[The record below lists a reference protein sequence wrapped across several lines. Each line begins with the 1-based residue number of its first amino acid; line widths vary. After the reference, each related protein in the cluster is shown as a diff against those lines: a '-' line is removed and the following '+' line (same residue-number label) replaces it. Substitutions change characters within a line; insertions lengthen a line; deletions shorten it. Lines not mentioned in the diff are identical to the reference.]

1 MLDINKEITANIG
14 IVIRRLRREKGIT
27 QKQLSIELGISV
39 AYINL
44 IENNRRDITVPLL
57 IKVAKLFNI
66 ELSDLTSDYNKQL
79 NSDLMDIFSDTL
91 FEEQDLKNIDVK
103 EFAMNSPIVGDAV
116 RTLYQKYLQNRKD
129 LALLSDQMISV
140 KQDISDAAGSEMSSA
155 DLVSDM
161 LQSNNNFFSELEDIA
176 SKESELI
183 DMKLGN
189 RFKSMIAY
197 LKEKFSINV
206 ELAEEG
212 FIENFSKRFYKEKKL
227 LKISNTLSRESK
239 EFMVAQQIGL
249 LVAEDA
255 IEKQLKLK
263 GASDNNSLALGRT
276 VLSNYFASAL
286 LMPYD
291 LFWETA
297 EKSRYDI
304 DILCNRFDTSFEQV
318 CHRLTTLQKDNKK
331 GIPFHFMRVDIAG
344 NVSKRFSISGL
355 KIPRYSVACPRWNVY
370 TAFLN
375 PGKIK
380 IQLSK
385 MLDGDTFICFARTVS
400 KRIGD
405 YSSPETFF
413 SIGMGFD
420 VKYAS
425 RCIYSDGIDMKK
437 PIPTGLSCRTCERE
451 NCRQRAFPPIHRT
464 IKFDENV
471 RGLSGYINPKPKN

>member
-1 MLDINKEITANIG
+1 MLDINREITANIG
-14 IVIRRLRREKGIT
+14 VVIRRLRREKGIT
-27 QKQLSIELGISV
+27 QKQLSSELGISI
-39 AYINL
+39 AYVNL

-66 ELSDLTSDYNKQL
+66 ELSDLTSDYSKQL
-79 NSDLMDIFSDTL
+79 NSDLMDIFSDNL
-91 FEEQDLKNIDVK
+91 FEEHDLKNVDIKD
-103 EFAMNSPIVGDAV
+103 FSMNSPVVGEAV
-116 RTLYQKYLQNRKD
+116 RTLYHKYLQNKKD

-140 KQDISDAAGSEMSSA
+140 KQDISDTAGSELSSA
-155 DLVSDM
+155 DLISDI
-161 LQSNNNFFSELEDIA
+161 LQSNNNFFIELEEIA
-176 SKESELI
+176 TQESRSI
-183 DMKLGN
+183 DMKLGH
-189 RFKSMIAY
+189 RLKSMVVY
-197 LKEKFSINV
+197 LKDKFSISV
-206 ELAEEG
+206 EFAEEG
-212 FIENFSKRFYKEKKL
+212 FKENFSKRFYKDKKL

-239 EFMVAQQIGL
+239 EFMIAQQIGL
-249 LVAEDA
+249 LVGSDA
-255 IEKQLKLK
+255 IDRQLEAS
-263 GASDNNSLALGRT
+263 GASDSNSLALGRT
-276 VLSNYFASAL
+276 VLANYFASAL

-297 EKSRYDI
+297 EKCRYDI

-318 CHRLTTLQKDNKK
+318 CHRLTTLQKDKKK

-385 MLDGDTFICFARTVS
+385 MLDGATFVCIARTIS

-413 SIGMGFD
+413 SIGIGFD
-420 VKYAS
+420 IKYAE
-425 RCIYSDGIDMKK
+425 RCIYSDGLDFNK

-451 NCRQRAFPPIHRT
+451 NCRQRAFPPIHRA
-464 IKFDENV
+464 INFDENI
-471 RGLSGYINPKPKN
+471 RGLSGYISPKTKK

>member
-1 MLDINKEITANIG
+1 MLDINREITANIG

-27 QKQLSIELGISV
+27 QKQLSSELGISV

-79 NSDLMDIFSDTL
+79 NSDLMDIFSDVI
-91 FEEQDLKNIDVK
+91 FEEHDLKNIDVK
-103 EFAMNSPIVGDAV
+103 EFSMNSPIVGDAV
-116 RTLYQKYLQNRKD
+116 RSLYQKYLQNKKD

-140 KQDISDAAGSEMSSA
+140 KQDISDTVGSEMSSA
-155 DLVSDM
+155 DLISDI

-176 SKESELI
+176 SKEANLI

-189 RFKSMIAY
+189 RFKSMIFY
-197 LKEKFSINV
+197 LKEKFSIDV

-212 FIENFSKRFYKEKKL
+212 FIESFSKRFYKEEKL

-249 LVAEDA
+249 LIAGEA
-255 IEKQLKLK
+255 IEKQLKFK
-263 GASDNNSLALGRT
+263 GSLDENSLALGRT
-276 VLSNYFASAL
+276 VLANYFASAL

-297 EKSRYDI
+297 EKCRYDI

-318 CHRLTTLQKDNKK
+318 CHRLTTLQKNDKK

-385 MLDGDTFICFARTVS
+385 MLDGATFICFARTVS

-405 YSSPETFF
+405 YRSPETFF

-420 VKYAS
+420 VKYAD
-425 RCIYSDGIDMKK
+425 RCIYSDGLDLEK

-464 IKFDENV
+464 IKFDENI
-471 RGLSGYINPKPKN
+471 RGLSGYINPKTKK

>member
-1 MLDINKEITANIG
+1 MLEINREITANIG

-27 QKQLSIELGISV
+27 QKQLSSELGISV

-79 NSDLMDIFSDTL
+79 NSDLMDIFSDNL
-91 FEEQDLKNIDVK
+91 FEEHDLKNIDIK
-103 EFAMNSPIVGDAV
+103 EFSMNSPVVGEAV
-116 RTLYQKYLQNRKD
+116 RSLYKKYLQNKKD

-140 KQDISDAAGSEMSSA
+140 KQDISDSSGSELSSA
-155 DLVSDM
+155 DLISDI
-161 LQSNNNFFSELEDIA
+161 LQSNNNFFKELEEIA
-176 SKESELI
+176 TKESESI
-183 DMKLGN
+183 DMKLGH
-189 RFKSMIAY
+189 RLKSMIVY
-197 LKEKFSINV
+197 LKERFSISV
-206 ELAEEG
+206 EFAEEG
-212 FIENFSKRFYKEKKL
+212 FKENFSKRYYKEKKL
-227 LKISNTLSRESK
+227 LRVSNTLSRESK
-239 EFMVAQQIGL
+239 EFMIAQQIGL
-249 LVAEDA
+249 LIANNA
-255 IEKQLKLK
+255 IDRQLEINRAS
-263 GASDNNSLALGRT
+263 GANSLALGRT
-276 VLSNYFASAL
+276 VLANYFASAL

-297 EKSRYDI
+297 EKCRYDI

-318 CHRLTTLQKDNKK
+318 CHRLTTLQKDKKK

-385 MLDGDTFICFARTVS
+385 MLDGATFVCFARTVS

-405 YSSPETFF
+405 YRSPETFF

-420 VKYAS
+420 IKYAD
-425 RCIYSDGIDMKK
+425 RCIYSDGLDFNK

-464 IKFDENV
+464 IKFDENI
-471 RGLSGYINPKPKN
+471 RGLSGYINPKTKK